1 MSFTPLQRLV
11 AQVTLEAIADLGFAL
26 GGGLALHAHGLGDR
40 LSLDLDF
47 YVTRFD
53 QDLFDRAEAATL
65 AGLRDRGYVAEV
77 GHSDTWL
84 RQILVTDPHSGD
96 QVVLDLGQDYRQ
108 HPPILITGLGPVI
121 DLPDAA
127 ASKARALNDRRAAR
141 DYLDIHALLTQTGW
155 TPQSLFAAL
164 RDNLRPV
171 ITVAE
176 FAADL
181 AAAGDQDPE
190 DYHAYGLTDADI
202 TRLAAD
208 FTHLGGPTTRHRGIS
223 SMTTVAASV
232 HRLRSWAVA
241 VALLLSTL
249 VAGVPPTSMEWP
261 GSQALCADVAVTVA
275 VNPDHTPTTDLLDY
289 RITAGHSHGP
299 PAIING
305 SASNG
310 HTYYVLAGATPAL
323 VHNTAKDCGDDN
335 LGEEIKEHALDPA
348 EDARK
353 KVEDLHGAAEELGG
367 SIDDVIESVGPPPRH
382 WQRQLGP
389 PIKLRRP

>member
-26 GGGLALHAHGLGDR
+26 GGGQALHAHGLGDR

-53 QDLFDRAEAATL
+53 QDLFDRAETATL
-65 AGLRDRGYVAEV
+65 AALRDRGYQAEV

-84 RQILVTDPHSGD
+84 RQIHVTDPHSGD

-155 TPQSLFAAL
+155 TPQRLFAAL

-171 ITVAE
+171 ITAGE

-208 FTHLGGPTTRHRGIS
+208 FTQW
-223 SMTTVAASV
+223 AAQ
-232 HRLRSWAVA
+232 LR
-241 VALLLSTL
+241 
-249 VAGVPPTSMEWP
+249 
-261 GSQALCADVAVTVA
+261 
-275 VNPDHTPTTDLLDY
+275 
-289 RITAGHSHGP
+289 
-299 PAIING
+299 
-305 SASNG
+305 
-310 HTYYVLAGATPAL
+310 
-323 VHNTAKDCGDDN
+323 
-335 LGEEIKEHALDPA
+335 
-348 EDARK
+348 
-353 KVEDLHGAAEELGG
+353 AAEA
-367 SIDDVIESVGPPPRH
+367 
-382 WQRQLGP
+382 
-389 PIKLRRP
+389 